1 MIVSLSNRQC
11 LCTFTFHLQATVPEA
26 DRHDTG
32 ENYMKMSL
40 AKLEEEVPEFKW
52 ADYLSAFLDEEL
64 SDDEPIVV
72 YSMPY
77 LKRLAKIMVSSDT
90 R

>member
-1 MIVSLSNRQC
+1 MQTPPFI
-11 LCTFTFHLQATVPEA
+11 FTSYLQATMPEA

-32 ENYMKMSL
+32 ENYMKMTL
-40 AKLEEEVPEFKW
+40 AELERQVPEFKW
-52 ADYLSAFLDEEL
+52 TDYLSAFLDENL
-64 SDDEPIVV
+64 SKEEPIVV

>member
-1 MIVSLSNRQC
+1 M
-11 LCTFTFHLQATVPEA
+11 PEA

-32 ENYMKMSL
+32 KNYMKMSL
-40 AKLEEEVPEFKW
+40 AQLEQEVPEFKW
-52 ADYLSAFLDEEL
+52 TDYLSAFLDEKLTEE
-64 SDDEPIVV
+64 EPIVV

-77 LKRLAKIMVSSDT
+77 LKRLAKIMVSTET